1 MWRIWTGIVL
11 VAALAACAPKTV
23 VSPGPTAVPESAA
36 ERSAADA
43 RYADAESRFMNKDY
57 EAAITGYRE
66 FIERSPAHEMVPM
79 ALMKIGISYRALGR
93 YAESREAFESLVS
106 SYPDHYLSPDARVEV
121 LAAYY
126 YEGRFEE
133 VIDRAGQELARI
145 EDDDRRLRVL
155 GLTGDAHMALDDPV
169 AAAAAYLPAYE
180 IADSS
185 VLNELEEK
193 LSAAIRLMTRDELAK
208 LQAKTESDESR
219 KLLET
224 LGRSLLYR
232 RYTIGVL
239 LPLTGPYS
247 VFGQRALTGVELAL
261 SEASRQNPL
270 VEAIVKDTGGDHLR
284 AAQAVV
290 DLHDAGVA
298 AIIGPIAAAP
308 SAAEMAQRLRM
319 PIVTLTQREGITS
332 VGDYV
337 FRNFIT
343 PRMQAE
349 ALVTYA
355 VQEKGFKRFAIFYP
369 EDNYG
374 KTFMNLFWDE
384 VIRQEAFVVGVES
397 YEVEQTD
404 FAGPIKKFAGLD
416 PAPGEALERE
426 MAPRLDDNAYLED
439 FSYAAGDLPGLYF
452 PLPAALRPVAGDND
466 EDLLPTLI
474 RVDEPVDDEEEEP
487 ISIVDFDA
495 VFIPDAPKTAGLV
508 IPQLAYFDIS
518 KPVLMGTNL
527 WHSEELVTMSR
538 DYVQGAIFPD
548 GFFPDSR
555 RPMVSRFVEAYNSVY
570 GERPGF
576 MEAVAYDTASMV
588 LHTVSQKGVRS
599 KTEIRDALLK
609 LADYPGATG
618 LTAFDYDGDARKQP
632 FMISIH
638 RDKLVELPTAAVT
651 VQTSPALTP

>member
-1 MWRIWTGIVL
+1 MWRIWIGIIL
-11 VAALAACAPKTV
+11 VAAMAACAPKTV
-23 VSPGPTAVPESAA
+23 VSPGPSAVPESAA
-36 ERSAADA
+36 ERSADEAL
-43 RYADAESRFMNKDY
+43 YADAESRFMNKDY
-57 EAAITGYRE
+57 EEAITGYRE
-66 FIERSPAHEMVPM
+66 FIERSPAHEMVPV

-93 YAESREAFESLVS
+93 YAESREAFEALVTA
-106 SYPDHYLSPDARVEV
+106 YPDHYLTPDARVEV

-133 VIDRAGQELARI
+133 VIARAGLELAGM
-145 EDDDRRLRVL
+145 EDDDRRLRIL
-155 GLTGDAHMALDDPV
+155 GLAGDAHMALDDPV
-169 AAAAAYLPAYE
+169 AAAAAYLPAYV

-185 VLNELEEK
+185 VLNELKEK
-193 LSAAIRLMTRDELAK
+193 LSAAIRLMTREELAE
-208 LQAKTESDESR
+208 LQAKTESAASR
-219 KLLET
+219 QLLET
-224 LGRSLLYR
+224 LGRALLYR

-261 SEASRQNPL
+261 AEASRQNPL
-270 VEAIVKDTGGDHLR
+270 VEVIVKDTGGDHRR
-284 AAQAVV
+284 AAQAVI

-308 SAAEMAQRLRM
+308 SAAETAQRLRM

-332 VGDYV
+332 IGDYV

-355 VQEKGFKRFAIFYP
+355 VQAKGLKRFAIFYP

-397 YEVEQTD
+397 YDVEQTD
-404 FAGPIKKFAGLD
+404 FAGAIKKFAGLD
-416 PAPGEALERE
+416 PTPDEALERE
-426 MAPRLDDNAYLED
+426 LAPRLDDTAYLGD

-452 PLPAALRPVAGDND
+452 PLPAALQPAAND
-466 EDLLPTLI
+466 SQENLLPTLI
-474 RVDEPVDDEEEEP
+474 RVDEPVDDEEEP

-495 VFIPDAPKTAGLV
+495 VFIPDAPKTAGLL

-518 KPVLMGTNL
+518 KPLLMGTNL
-527 WHSEELVTMSR
+527 WHSEELVAMSR
-538 DYVQGAIFPD
+538 NYVQGAVFPD
-548 GFFPDSR
+548 GFFADSR
-555 RPMVSRFVEAYNSVY
+555 RPMVSRFVEAYSSVY
-570 GERPGF
+570 GDRPGF
-576 MEAVAYDTASMV
+576 MEAVAYDTASLV
-588 LHTVSQKGVRS
+588 LQSLSQQGVRS
-599 KTEIRDALLK
+599 KTQIRDALLK

-638 RDKLVELPTAAVT
+638 RDKLVELPTAAAT
-651 VQTSPALTP
+651 TQPSPVLTP